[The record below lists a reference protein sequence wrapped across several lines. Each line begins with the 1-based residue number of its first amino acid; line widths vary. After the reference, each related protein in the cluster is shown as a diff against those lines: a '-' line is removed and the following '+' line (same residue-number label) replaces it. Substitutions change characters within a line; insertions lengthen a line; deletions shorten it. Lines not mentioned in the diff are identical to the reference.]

1 MATAVETQAYSRNKL
16 VASLMQIKHGDLS
29 LYIPDGLA
37 AAKADPD
44 ILAHFIAWNQKN
56 GKVRDAKV
64 ALPPLALRG
73 LAAKDADLAE
83 NAVAHMLS
91 LSPRDLVRAYDF
103 SKALTKDGKVIP
115 GGHRRLLESGLKL
128 YLEQREG
135 SQKWFDKTVLQHRRS
150 MKQLYRL
157 SHKKPSP
164 HAQAILFDH
173 RYPKH
178 SVFTKVAQLRTMGPK
193 EAAGV
198 ILEYQIPFEV
208 AVGAVSKAKDKDIV
222 LALLEGMTGNQVITN
237 TQMFQRLGV
246 MTDSALKAAYD
257 KAIERAK
264 ADGKVET
271 LKAGRAARQV
281 KGTTNAAKLEDLQQV
296 KTAQLGTIEGDWLV
310 LGDCSG
316 SMEKSMEVA
325 RHIASIIAERVSG
338 AVYLVF
344 FDTSPT
350 YFDITGKSYTEVVE
364 ITRRVTA
371 GGATSIGCGLDYIRS
386 RGIVVNG
393 IAIASDG
400 GENRAP
406 TFSEVYKKYCQAL
419 AIEPPVYFFHVP
431 GDGDALSRNMAHAGI
446 QLEQFELGSNVDYY
460 SLPNIVKTLRANR
473 YALYDE
479 IMETPLLKFADV
491 FRKGAG
497 Q

>member
-1 MATAVETQAYSRNKL
+1 MTTTPEQQIYSRNKL
-16 VASLMQIKHGDLS
+16 VAALMQIKHGDLS
-29 LYIPDGLA
+29 FYVPNGLA
-37 AAKADPD
+37 AAQADPD
-44 ILAHFIAWNQKN
+44 VLGHFIAWNQKN

-64 ALPPLALRG
+64 ALPPIALRG
-73 LAAKDADLAE
+73 LSAQDVDLAE

-103 SKALTKDGKVIP
+103 SKSLTKDGKVIP
-115 GGHRRLLESGLKL
+115 GGHRRLLETGLRL
-128 YLEQREG
+128 YLEKRE
-135 SQKWFDKTVLQHRRS
+135 SSSKWFDKTVLQHRRS

-164 HAQAILFDH
+164 RAQAILFDQN
-173 RYPKH
+173 YAKG
-178 SVFTKVAQLRTMGPK
+178 SVFAKVAELRTMSAR

-198 ILEYQIPFEV
+198 ILEYEIPFEV
-208 AVGAVSKAKDKDIV
+208 AVGAVAKAKDKDIV

-237 TQMFQRLGV
+237 TVMLQRLGV
-246 MTDSALKAAYD
+246 MTDPALKSAYD
-257 KAIERAK
+257 KALERAK
-264 ADGKVET
+264 GDKKVET
-271 LKAGRAARQV
+271 LKAGRAAQRV
-281 KGTTNAAKLEDLQQV
+281 KGSSSAAKLEQLQET
-296 KTAQLGTIEGDWLV
+296 KTAQLGTIDGDWLV

-316 SMEKSMEVA
+316 SMSQSIEVA
-325 RHIASIIAERVSG
+325 RQIAGIIAERVAG

-350 YFDITGKSYTEVVE
+350 YFDVTGKSYTDIVAE
-364 ITRRVTA
+364 TRRVSA

-386 RGIVVNG
+386 KGIVVNG

-406 TFSEVYKKYCQAL
+406 LFAEVYKKYCAAL
-419 AIEPPVYFFHVP
+419 SIEPPVYLFHVP
-431 GDGDALSRNMAHAGI
+431 GDGDALTQNMNHAGI
-446 QLEQFELGSNVDYY
+446 QLERFELGRNVDYY

-491 FRKGAG
+491 FKNGG
-497 Q
+497 GK